1 MPRLPRKVDRFM
13 RPPFALDALPRAR
26 VAHLPTPL
34 APLPHFSRY
43 LGGPLLY
50 IKRDDQTGL
59 ATGGNKA
66 RKLEFLIAQA
76 LEAGA
81 DCVITAGS
89 TQSNHARQTA
99 AAARM
104 HRLEPHLVLYAPDGK
119 APPHPNGNVLLDLLL
134 GAEIHWTQERAP
146 YWESIRQVEQD
157 LIAAGRRPYVIPYGG
172 SNAYGIMGYA
182 AAMQELAAQCG
193 PHGPLGQIHFEAHV
207 FATSSGGMQAGMIL
221 GAHLLGMLGETRL
234 LGISVDEREAVL
246 APRIANLVNDGARLL
261 GLEWRIN
268 DDVPDVNDD
277 YLGGG
282 YAVVGEPE
290 REAIRLMARLEGI
303 LVDPVYTGRALAG
316 LIDLIQKGEF
326 GRGERVLFWH
336 TGGTA
341 ALFAFVRELKVEA

>member
-1 MPRLPRKVDRFM
+1 MKKRAFPTNE
-13 RPPFALDALPRAR
+13 LPRAR
-26 VAHLPTPL
+26 VAQLPTPIH
-34 APLPHFSRY
+34 PLPHLSRY
-43 LGGPLLY
+43 LGGPALY
-50 IKRDDQTGL
+50 VKRDDLTGL

-104 HRLEPHLVLYAPDGK
+104 HGLEPHLVLYAPGGR
-119 APPHPNGNVLLDLLL
+119 APQEISGNVLIDALL
-134 GAEIHWTQERAP
+134 GAGIHWTEERAP
-146 YWESIRQVEQD
+146 YAESIRGVEEA
-157 LIAAGRRPYVIPYGG
+157 LRAAGRRPYVIPYGG

-182 AAMQELAAQCG
+182 AAMQEMAVQTGPQG
-193 PHGPLGQIHFEAHV
+193 PHGEMPFDAHV

-221 GAHLLGMLGETRL
+221 GAYLLDLLGETRL

-246 APRIANLVNDGARLL
+246 SARVANLVNEGARLL
-261 GLEWRIN
+261 GLAWRAN
-268 DDVPDVNDD
+268 DDVADINDD

-290 REAIRLMARLEGI
+290 REAIRLMAEQEGI

-316 LIDLIQKGEF
+316 LIDLIRRREF
-326 GRGERVLFWH
+326 TQGQRVLFWH

-341 ALFAFVRELKVEA
+341 ALFAFGRELGFG